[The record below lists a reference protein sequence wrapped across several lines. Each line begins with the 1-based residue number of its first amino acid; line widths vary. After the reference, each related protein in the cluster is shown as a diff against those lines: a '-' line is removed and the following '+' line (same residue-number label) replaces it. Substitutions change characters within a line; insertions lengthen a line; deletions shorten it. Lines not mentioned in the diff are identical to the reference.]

1 MPAVSPD
8 LRAELNGAEKDGPEH
23 DKKILGQVTNLFL
36 SNVDHLNESQIAAVD
51 GVLAQLIGRVE
62 AATVIDLSES
72 LSTLDRAPRQT
83 IRSLAFH
90 DDPLVA
96 GPVLRKS
103 VCLSDNDLLEI
114 AKTRGQQHLLAISDR
129 KTLNEALT
137 DALMR
142 YGDVNV
148 SNALARNAGAKFS
161 ECGYATLVGR
171 AERDESLAEKLGLR
185 LDLPGNLLRELLGK
199 VADVVLARFLTA
211 PRPVVRQKASAPV
224 TAGQNVA
231 RPKAIDYTQAQSDMV
246 ALNRTGKL
254 NDSMVNRFAVRGEYT
269 HVVAALALKA
279 DAKVEAIAPLLE
291 ADRMYGLIVAC
302 KAACVS
308 WSTTTMI
315 VRNRPNCPPATQR
328 ELDQCVAIY
337 ESLLLSVAQW
347 TIRFGSDRILAKKNE
362 RRRTR
367 RREVVA
373 RPMLRFATGP
383 KRRCCDRRPE
393 WNSRLCD
400 ANGRNCIR
408 YDRRQ
413 GSPLTV
419 GRRDLKLR
427 LAKVLV

>member
-8 LRAELNGAEKDGPEH
+8 LRAELNGAEREGPEH
-23 DKKILGQVTNLFL
+23 DAKILGQVTSLFL
-36 SNVDHLNESQIAAVD
+36 SNVDHLTDSQIAAVD

-62 AATVIDLSES
+62 AATVVHLSES

-83 IRSLAFH
+83 VRSLAFH

-96 GPVLRKS
+96 VPVLRNS
-103 VCLSDNDLLEI
+103 TCLSDQDLLEI
-114 AKTRGQQHLLAISDR
+114 AKGRSQQHLLAISDR

-142 YGDVNV
+142 FGDVNV

-211 PRPVVRQKASAPV
+211 PRPVVHARPQAPA
-224 TAGQNVA
+224 AGQNVA
-231 RPKAIDYTQAQSDMV
+231 KPKPVDYTQAQSECV
-246 ALNRTGKL
+246 VLNRTGKL
-254 NDSMVNRFAVRGEYT
+254 GDSTVNRFAVRGEYDY
-269 HVVAALALKA
+269 VVAALALKA
-279 DAKVEAIAPLLE
+279 DVKVEAIAPLLD
-291 ADRMYGLIVAC
+291 ADRMYGLVVAC
-302 KAACVS
+302 KAARVS

-347 TIRFGSDRILAKKNE
+347 TIRFGSDRILGKKN
-362 RRRTR
+362 
-367 RREVVA
+367 
-373 RPMLRFATGP
+373 
-383 KRRCCDRRPE
+383 
-393 WNSRLCD
+393 
-400 ANGRNCIR
+400 
-408 YDRRQ
+408 
-413 GSPLTV
+413 
-419 GRRDLKLR
+419 
-427 LAKVLV
+427 